1 MNGGNVK
8 SVKWSDIPEDNLING
23 IKRKIVTGDK
33 VMLGKLHFPKGSKVP
48 AHTHESEQIT
58 NVFSG
63 MLKFLIEG
71 QEIIVKSGEALVIP
85 SQIEHSAEALEE
97 TEEID
102 TFSPIR
108 TDWLDGS
115 DTYLRGVQED
125 KF

>member
-1 MNGGNVK
+1 MK
-8 SVKWSDIPEDNLING
+8 SVKWSEIPEDNLIDG

-33 VMLGKLHFPKGSKVP
+33 VMLGKLYFPKGSKVP
-48 AHTHESEQIT
+48 AHKHESEQVT

-63 MLKFLIEG
+63 MLKFLIDG
-71 QEIIVKSGEALVIP
+71 QEIIVKSGETLVIP
-85 SQIEHSAEALEE
+85 SLIEHSAEALEE

-115 DTYLRGVQED
+115 DAYLRVDYED
-125 KF
+125 KA